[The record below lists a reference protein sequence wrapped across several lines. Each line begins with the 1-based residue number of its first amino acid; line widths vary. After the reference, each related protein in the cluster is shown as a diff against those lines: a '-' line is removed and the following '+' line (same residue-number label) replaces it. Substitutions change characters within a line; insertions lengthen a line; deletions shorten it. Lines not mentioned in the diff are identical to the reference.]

1 MRGKCGVIH
10 AAMTWSRAGR
20 GQVFATGN
28 YTFLRMGR
36 GITYKLLDNV
46 WAKARGLALA
56 VVLLRSPGCGGSAS
70 GEASDAAARAAARA
84 DGARPGE
91 GERPAV
97 AERLARALRGPDAL
111 LGDAAS
117 SRTWPSRGTSA
128 RAASSGR
135 STCARGSSWSDD
147 TPITPADFKRSWLRA
162 LAPSTNAPYAGPELG
177 IVRGARHLHATG
189 NGSIGVQALDDR
201 TLRVT
206 LQHPVPWFDEL
217 AAFPV
222 AAPVPPR
229 PTLVQRSVQDR
240 LPRRR
245 QAHARAEL
253 QLLERGRGEAEPRR
267 PRHRLKGADAV
278 LPRQLA
284 GPGLPW
290 IDTAGPAAPS
300 ADELELLATGQLW
313 LVTRGTPLSDLLS
326 RRYVAWV
333 ITHLDLGTKP
343 VSFVPPA
350 MPGASVVN
358 SHESVVLQSAP
369 QPLRLT
375 LSWAEQ
381 DLGAS
386 KIAAILRRHAARLRQ
401 FELFLSFRPVPTVA
415 ELEAQDADLILLGWS
430 SKVFD
435 PYNQLDQ
442 FTCGSAFNVA
452 RWCNPSYDAGM
463 REAVR
468 DARRRGALADR
479 AQASREA
486 ARRRAGRPPL
496 LRRRQLLAR
505 AGRARLLVV
514 ADRPL
519 RAAGHDALVD
529 LEHAPRDGGVRV
541 HPLDVLAAAAAER
554 RQLRPRLDEAGEHVL
569 EVAFVRADQRQLE
582 PEGLLGLGGCLGV
595 EVDDD
600 RLRERHRLDR
610 EHPVPADPQLVDDHV
625 GGRVAQACFA
635 RSGRLRSGRAR
646 PARPSRAATRRRRG
660 RPRCP

>member
-1 MRGKCGVIH
+1 
-10 AAMTWSRAGR
+10 
-20 GQVFATGN
+20 
-28 YTFLRMGR
+28 MG
-36 GITYKLLDNV
+36 
-46 WAKARGLALA
+46 KARGLALA
-56 VVLLRSPGCGGSAS
+56 VVLALAGCGGSKTAKPQTLRLALPLVPTVLDPAK
-70 GEASDAAARAAARA
+70 ASDLPSLNVSHELYAGLTRFSETGVEPDLAESW
-84 DGARPGE
+84 DVGE
-91 GERPAV
+91 GGLV
-97 AERLARALRGPDAL
+97 WTFHLRKGIQ
-111 LGDAAS
+111 
-117 SRTWPSRGTSA
+117 
-128 RAASSGR
+128 
-135 STCARGSSWSDD
+135 WSDD
-147 TPITPADFKRSWLRA
+147 TPITAADFKRSWLRA

-189 NGSIGVQALDDR
+189 NGSIGVQLLDDR

-229 PTLVQRSVQDR
+229 PTLYSGPFRIVS
-240 LPRRR
+240 
-245 QAHARAEL
+245 RAGGKL
-253 QLLERGRGEAEPRR
+253 TLERNFNYWNAGEVKPSRIV
-267 PRHRLKGADAV
+267 LSTDMKGADAV

-333 ITHLDLGTKP
+333 ITHLDLGTRP

-358 SHESVVLQSAP
+358 SHESVVLRSAP

-401 FELFLSFRPVPTVA
+401 FELSLSFRPVPTVA
-415 ELEAQDADLILLGWS
+415 DLEAQDADLILLGWS

-468 DARRRGALADR
+468 TLDDEERWQIERKLVEKLHDGVPAVPLYFGGDSFSLA
-479 AQASREA
+479 
-486 ARRRAGRPPL
+486 P
-496 LRRRQLLAR
+496 
-505 AGRARLLVV
+505 
-514 ADRPL
+514 
-519 RAAGHDALVD
+519 
-529 LEHAPRDGGVRV
+529 GV
-541 HPLDVLAAAAAER
+541 HGFSWSPIGLYE
-554 RQLRPRLDEAGEHVL
+554 
-569 EVAFVRADQRQLE
+569 
-582 PEGLLGLGGCLGV
+582 LLGMT
-595 EVDDD
+595 
-600 RLRERHRLDR
+600 
-610 EHPVPADPQLVDDHV
+610 
-625 GGRVAQACFA
+625 
-635 RSGRLRSGRAR
+635 RS
-646 PARPSRAATRRRRG
+646 
-660 RPRCP
+660 

>member
-1 MRGKCGVIH
+1 
-10 AAMTWSRAGR
+10 
-20 GQVFATGN
+20 
-28 YTFLRMGR
+28 MG
-36 GITYKLLDNV
+36 
-46 WAKARGLALA
+46 KARGLALA
-56 VVLLRSPGCGGSAS
+56 VVLALAGCGGSKTAKPQTLRLALPLVPTVLDPAK
-70 GEASDAAARAAARA
+70 ASDLPSLNVSHELYAGLTRFAETGVEPDLAESW
-84 DGARPGE
+84 DVGE
-91 GERPAV
+91 GGLV
-97 AERLARALRGPDAL
+97 WTFHLRKGIQ
-111 LGDAAS
+111 
-117 SRTWPSRGTSA
+117 
-128 RAASSGR
+128 
-135 STCARGSSWSDD
+135 WSDD
-147 TPITPADFKRSWLRA
+147 TPITAADFKRSWLRA

-189 NGSIGVQALDDR
+189 NGSIGVQLLDDR

-229 PTLVQRSVQDR
+229 PTLYSGPFRIVS
-240 LPRRR
+240 
-245 QAHARAEL
+245 RAGGKL
-253 QLLERGRGEAEPRR
+253 TLERNFNYWTAGEVKPSRIV
-267 PRHRLKGADAV
+267 LGTDLQGADAV

-415 ELEAQDADLILLGWS
+415 DLEAQDADLILLGWS

-468 DARRRGALADR
+468 TLDDEERWQIERKLVEKLHDGVPAVPLYFGGDSFSLA
-479 AQASREA
+479 
-486 ARRRAGRPPL
+486 P
-496 LRRRQLLAR
+496 
-505 AGRARLLVV
+505 
-514 ADRPL
+514 
-519 RAAGHDALVD
+519 
-529 LEHAPRDGGVRV
+529 GV
-541 HPLDVLAAAAAER
+541 HGFSWSPIGLYE
-554 RQLRPRLDEAGEHVL
+554 
-569 EVAFVRADQRQLE
+569 
-582 PEGLLGLGGCLGV
+582 LLGMT
-595 EVDDD
+595 
-600 RLRERHRLDR
+600 
-610 EHPVPADPQLVDDHV
+610 
-625 GGRVAQACFA
+625 
-635 RSGRLRSGRAR
+635 RS
-646 PARPSRAATRRRRG
+646 
-660 RPRCP
+660 